1 MEDDNPFAIFTTK
14 SERLELFRH
23 IINAESPLTS
33 DDTDRVL
40 ATIKHHASLL
50 EGLSDR
56 EIRQIQAL
64 ARFISVEPWTFP
76 TESTKPPQPQS
87 EFVHAS
93 SPETM
98 VVSSPLDEFVSAS
111 RKLNFN
117 INLPNQCVSTSS
129 DMCAPLFPD
138 DPYNASSNLP
148 DNLVSLSDF
157 VRNVTTPFSIRNI
170 TQFVSPMTC
179 AAFSIPITIPVPSP
193 KPVEAPIPVSTAH
206 DTVPIISVPV
216 SKSSRK
222 GKEKLTVSG
231 TAGKRKIGA
240 LEDVTCLSDS
250 KQSKREPTLPP
261 RMTRSRSV
269 SVPVPG
275 PAPTPATASGLS
287 GSKKKQPKKTYH
299 PVLLSQELMHD
310 WRVHATREFIL
321 EKSINVEELTEKCN
335 IVPILRDQ
343 FLLASLVHIGP
354 YSRWLTAEFYTNLTL
369 DTFSEGSP
377 RFQQV
382 FIRDKWYPLSPAV
395 INSYLGTPNH
405 QAAPDPSPNLLAA
418 ALTHNKIVTWPNT
431 GLESLKLTTV
441 YSVLLRIASANW
453 MPAVRH
459 HLVSDQLAA
468 LLYKIRNRLPIN
480 LGETIFGHLALFVR
494 HREPKVHLPF
504 PSLIFGLL
512 QEHGFKPYTDEV
524 VIANDSIYKY
534 DDRLTNKDHYDDRA
548 TLVII
553 PNVPSATPPVSAPAS
568 SADTGSAPVP
578 RPSAVIKEPQTL
590 MDRRQIVLTLQAS
603 IAQIR
608 TSVAS
613 QQITIDGLEK
623 LLGAELEEIAR
634 MEAIYARLRSTT
646 STAGADTGSVS
657 ESDESESG
665 TPSAS

>member
-40 ATIKHHASLL
+40 ATVKQHAGLL

-56 EIRQIQAL
+56 EVKQIQAL
-64 ARFISVEPWTFP
+64 ARFISVEPWTFSA
-76 TESTKPPQPQS
+76 ESTKPPPPQS
-87 EFVHAS
+87 ELKLS

-98 VVSSPLDEFVSAS
+98 VVSSPLDESVSAS
-111 RKLNFN
+111 RKLDFN
-117 INLPNQCVSTSS
+117 ISLPSQFVSTSS
-129 DMCAPLFPD
+129 ELCAPSIPLQG
-138 DPYNASSNLP
+138 DPYESSSHKLP
-148 DNLVSLSDF
+148 ENLVPLSDLMHA
-157 VRNVTTPFSIRNI
+157 VSSPFTIRNI
-170 TQFVSPMTC
+170 NQYVSPMAC
-179 AAFSIPITIPVPSP
+179 AAFSIPITIPVS
-193 KPVEAPIPVSTAH
+193 KSAEVPIPVPTSH
-206 DTVPIISVPV
+206 DSVPIISVPV
-216 SKSSRK
+216 GKSSRK
-222 GKEKLTVSG
+222 GKEKTTVSG
-231 TAGKRKIGA
+231 TAEKRKIGA
-240 LEDVTCLSDS
+240 LEDVVYLSDS
-250 KQSKREPTLPP
+250 KQSKRGSTLPP

-269 SVPVPG
+269 SGPVPS
-275 PAPTPATASGLS
+275 PAPAPATATARS
-287 GSKKKQPKKTYH
+287 GSKMKQPKKKYH
-299 PVLLSQELMHD
+299 PILLSPDLMSD
-310 WRVHATREFIL
+310 WNVHATRDFIL

-343 FLLASLVHIGP
+343 YLLASLVHIGP

-382 FIRDKWYPLSPAV
+382 FIRDKWYPLSPTA

-441 YSVLLRIASANW
+441 YSVLLRLASTNW

-468 LLYKIRNRLPIN
+468 LLYKIRNRLPLN
-480 LGETIFGHLALFVR
+480 LGEIIFGHLAQFVR

-512 QEHGFKPYTDEV
+512 QEHGFKPYTDEE
-524 VIANDSIYKY
+524 VITNASIYKY

-548 TLVII
+548 TLLIT
-553 PNVPSATPPVSAPAS
+553 PGAPTATPSVSAPAS
-568 SADTGSAPVP
+568 SADTASAPNP
-578 RPSAVIKEPQTL
+578 RPTTAIKEPQTL

-603 IAQIR
+603 IAQVR

-613 QQITIDGLEK
+613 QQITIDGLEQ
-623 LLGAELEEIAR
+623 LLSAQLEEIAR
-634 MEAIYARLRSTT
+634 MEAIYARIRSNPG
-646 STAGADTGSVS
+646 AGTGSIS

>member
-1 MEDDNPFAIFTTK
+1 MEEDNPFAIFTTK
-14 SERLELFRH
+14 SERLELLRH
-23 IINAESPLTS
+23 IIDADSPLTP
-33 DDTDRVL
+33 DATDLVL
-40 ATIKHHASLL
+40 ATVKTHESLL
-50 EGLSDR
+50 EGLSDK
-56 EIRQIQAL
+56 ETRQIKAL
-64 ARFISVEPWTFP
+64 SRFISAEPWTIQEDP
-76 TESTKPPQPQS
+76 SKL
-87 EFVHAS
+87 
-93 SPETM
+93 SPSQQEKMHVPSPDNT
-98 VVSSPLDEFVSAS
+98 VVSSPLNANVSAS
-111 RKLNFN
+111 RKLDFNFS
-117 INLPNQCVSTSS
+117 LPNQFVSISS
-129 DMCAPLFPD
+129 DMNAPSFPLQN
-138 DPYNASSNLP
+138 DPYDSSNQLP
-148 DNLVSLSDF
+148 ENLVSLSDF
-157 VRNVTTPFSIRNI
+157 LHTVTSPFSIRNI
-170 TQFVSPMTC
+170 NQFVSPMTC
-179 AAFSIPITIPVPSP
+179 AAFSIPITLPVLSSTIE
-193 KPVEAPIPVSTAH
+193 VPIPVSTSH

-216 SKSSRK
+216 SKSSQK
-222 GKEKLTVSG
+222 GKEKLSVSG

-240 LEDVTCLSDS
+240 LEDVVCLSDS
-250 KQSKREPTLPP
+250 KQSKKGPTLPP

-269 SVPVPG
+269 SVPVPS
-275 PAPTPATASGLS
+275 PAPAPAPAAVLS

-299 PVLLSQELMHD
+299 PILLSQDLMSD
-310 WRVHATREFIL
+310 WRVHTTRDFIL

-343 FLLASLVHIGP
+343 FLLASLVHVGP

-405 QAAPDPSPNLLAA
+405 QAAPDPSPNLQAA
-418 ALTHNKIVTWPNT
+418 ALTHNKIVTWPNS

-441 YSVLLRIASANW
+441 YSVLLRIASTNW

-468 LLYKIRNRLPIN
+468 LLYKIRNHLPFN
-480 LGETIFGHLALFVR
+480 LGEIIFGHLAQFVR

-504 PSLIFGLL
+504 PSLIFGHLHD
-512 QEHGFKPYTDEV
+512 HGFKPYKDEEV
-524 VIANDSIYKY
+524 VANASVYKY

-548 TLVII
+548 TLLIT
-553 PNVPSATPPVSAPAS
+553 PGAPTATPSVSAPAS
-568 SADTGSAPVP
+568 SAETASAPNP
-578 RPSAVIKEPQTL
+578 RPTTVFKEPQTL

-613 QQITIDGLEK
+613 QQITIDGLEN
-623 LLGAELEEIAR
+623 LLGAQLEEIAR
-634 MEAIYARLRSTT
+634 IEAIYARLRTNT
-646 STAGADTGSVS
+646 GAGTGSIS

>member
-1 MEDDNPFAIFTTK
+1 
-14 SERLELFRH
+14 
-23 IINAESPLTS
+23 
-33 DDTDRVL
+33 
-40 ATIKHHASLL
+40 
-50 EGLSDR
+50 
-56 EIRQIQAL
+56 
-64 ARFISVEPWTFP
+64 
-76 TESTKPPQPQS
+76 
-87 EFVHAS
+87 
-93 SPETM
+93 
-98 VVSSPLDEFVSAS
+98 
-111 RKLNFN
+111 
-117 INLPNQCVSTSS
+117 
-129 DMCAPLFPD
+129 
-138 DPYNASSNLP
+138 
-148 DNLVSLSDF
+148 
-157 VRNVTTPFSIRNI
+157 
-170 TQFVSPMTC
+170 
-179 AAFSIPITIPVPSP
+179 
-193 KPVEAPIPVSTAH
+193 
-206 DTVPIISVPV
+206 
-216 SKSSRK
+216 
-222 GKEKLTVSG
+222 
-231 TAGKRKIGA
+231 
-240 LEDVTCLSDS
+240 
-250 KQSKREPTLPP
+250 
-261 RMTRSRSV
+261 
-269 SVPVPG
+269 
-275 PAPTPATASGLS
+275 
-287 GSKKKQPKKTYH
+287 
-299 PVLLSQELMHD
+299 MHD

-480 LGETIFGHLALFVR
+480 LGETIFGHLAHFVR

-548 TLVII
+548 TLMIT

-578 RPSAVIKEPQTL
+578 RPAAVIKEPQTL